1 VTQIGDK
8 SWGEASRAKI
18 AVSTGFLS
26 FSFAPV
32 ARAGRRKNLM
42 RNRGI
47 VMSHERIEARSEEA
61 ECQNHVWGRSLSGH
75 SAVWLAAGVDD
86 ARVTDVVG
94 MLVCIPLAREG
105 STK

>member
-1 VTQIGDK
+1 
-8 SWGEASRAKI
+8 
-18 AVSTGFLS
+18 
-26 FSFAPV
+26 
-32 ARAGRRKNLM
+32 M

-61 ECQNHVWGRSLSGH
+61 ECQNRVWGRSLSGS
-75 SAVWLAAGVDD
+75 SAVWLAAVALNAVGTGVGD

-94 MLVCIPLAREG
+94 MLVCTPLAREG